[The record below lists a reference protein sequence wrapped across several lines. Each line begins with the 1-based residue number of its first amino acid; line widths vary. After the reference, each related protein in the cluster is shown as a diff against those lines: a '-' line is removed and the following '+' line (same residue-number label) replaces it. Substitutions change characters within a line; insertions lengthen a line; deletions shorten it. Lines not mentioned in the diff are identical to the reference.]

1 LKLARLLFGI
11 EVHGA
16 SLAGFALE
24 RDITAVCSDSRRATK
39 GCLFICLRGLRED
52 SHAHVSE
59 AMERGAAMV
68 ICENADA
75 MPPGTPYVLVDDTRS
90 ACAKI
95 WNNFCGDP
103 ASKLWI
109 TAVTGTNGKTTTVSL
124 LQKLYQAAGESDE
137 VELACRFEDTRVIG
151 TLTGTLTTP
160 DPEELYPLL
169 SSFVSEGCENVVM
182 EASSHALALGK
193 LDALTPELAVF
204 TNLSPEHL
212 DFHGTMDAYFEAKTK
227 LFRMARLGI
236 ANADDPYFARLAA
249 AATCPIISYSPSGG
263 AADYRAVDIEMHGTE
278 GTSYTIEGSGI
289 KFEIFTPL
297 CGSFN
302 VANTLAAAVTAL
314 ESGIPS
320 EYTAR
325 VIAEFSSVKGRFER
339 VPTPGTGFDVFID
352 YAHTPDALENILR
365 AARGVIKPGGRLT
378 VLFGCGG
385 DRDPYKRPVMGRVA
399 SALADFSVIT
409 SDNSRSEKPADIIAQ
424 ILKGFDRERPHAV
437 IENRAEAIHYALSSA
452 REGDLIILA
461 GKGHEDYEITASGK
475 RHFDE
480 REVVADWL
488 AKNMGSNSTP
498 ESES

>member
-1 LKLARLLFGI
+1 MKLARLLFGI
-11 EVHGA
+11 EVRGA

-24 RDITAVCSDSRRATK
+24 RDISAVCSDSRRATED
-39 GCLFICLRGLRED
+39 CLFICLRGLHD
-52 SHAHVSE
+52 DGHTHVSE
-59 AMERGAAMV
+59 AMERGAVMV

-75 MPPGTPYVLVDDTRS
+75 MPPGTPYVLVEDTRS
-90 ACAKI
+90 ACAKV
-95 WNNFCGDP
+95 WNTFCGDP
-103 ASKLWI
+103 ASKLRI

-124 LQKLYQAAGESDE
+124 LQRLYQAAGESDDAQ
-137 VELACRFEDTRVIG
+137 LSCRFEDTRVIG
-151 TLTGTLTTP
+151 TLTGSLTTP
-160 DPEELYPLL
+160 DPEDLYPLL
-169 SSFVSEGCENVVM
+169 ASFVSEGCENVVM

-193 LDALTPELAVF
+193 LDALAPEIAVF
-204 TNLSPEHL
+204 TNLTPEHL
-212 DFHGTMDAYFEAKTK
+212 DFHGTMDAYFDAKLK

-236 ANADDPYFARLAA
+236 ANADDPYFQRLAA
-249 AATCPIISYSPSGG
+249 GAACPIISYSPSGG
-263 AADYRAVDIEMHGTE
+263 EADYRAAGIISHGTE
-278 GTSYTIEGSGI
+278 GTSYTLEGPGI
-289 KFEIFTPL
+289 SFDIFTQL

-314 ESGIPS
+314 ESGIPP
-320 EYTAR
+320 EQTAR
-325 VIAEFSSVKGRFER
+325 VIAEFTSVKGRFER

-365 AARGVIKPGGRLT
+365 AARGVVKPGGRLM

-399 SALADFSVIT
+399 SALADFTVIT
-409 SDNSRSEKPADIIAQ
+409 SDNSRSERPADIIAQ

-437 IENRAEAIHYALSSA
+437 IESRAEAIYYALSNA

-488 AKNMGSNSTP
+488 AKYGGKS
-498 ESES
+498 